1 MLLSLNPGIKALA
14 PALLAVTLCLALSAG
29 AQIPACKSRGELD
42 TRYCD
47 ANGDLLADTPTDKS
61 RLKDPDTL
69 VFSYTPVEDPAV
81 YENVFAGFMAH
92 LSKVT
97 GKKVRWYA
105 AES

>member
-1 MLLSLNPGIKALA
+1 MLLSMNSGLAALA
-14 PALLAVTLCLALSAG
+14 RALLAAALCLALPAG
-29 AQIPACKSRGELD
+29 AQTPACKSHGELD

-47 ANGDLLADTPTDKS
+47 ANGDLLADTPADKS

-97 GKKVRWYA
+97 GKKVRW
-105 AES
+105 